1 MSLPEKLLEKAFYWG
16 PLFVGI
22 VSLIVGVVF
31 VRAVTDVD
39 GEIPL
44 AKLQLNGSEIS
55 VANIQNKSP
64 SKIALKVKKPN
75 YLQQEHSQKQKEDDL
90 SIQTQKSKQS
100 ALSSA
105 ITQKNQ
111 KQDIATKDTQKT
123 FVEKKA
129 REAQIVRVT
138 IPQLVSLHSAQIGAN
153 APLAISG
160 LRETTFHPLRI
171 GFRHTG
177 SELAYWGK
185 LSQFGLKKS
194 VGRGGYISVM
204 AQAEVL
210 GNRGQDFIEGLTT
223 IKARAIRPLIV
234 HYSEKIGQDFLAS
247 YDGLERSGEN
257 GSLIQT
263 MFLSGQGEELGALSA
278 NTSSGLSLTT
288 TGSEKLFKKF
298 KITKFSQNLGEE
310 ISLKNLKGVNR
321 AVVHAEQMK
330 IATLALAGSGKLS
343 LNEKNTRLD
352 KSNLA
357 CSSRFYAALQ
367 ELRSTKISSIRS
379 VARPISKIDKT
390 LPGKWIF
397 SPPAFKT
404 RSICKK
410 YKYRKSRKRRCVKWG
425 KSVATNTSYT
435 SEEKDYILAAQK
447 FITGRGRHPMVKPR
461 SPSHW
466 VINIVAQ
473 NLNSY
478 SSQKTHP
485 ALCTGALGMVDY
497 FEGNL
502 TRFKK
507 HMTSILT
514 LNEQSK
520 THILNQVSRLNA
532 SIKSQSSVETISA
545 EIDSVTQNQK
555 IHISS
560 YDPLTVNG
568 QAVAALFGEDVGL
581 EILSRDEFID
591 ALKLTRTLIT
601 SRKPHI
607 HASTYAQ
614 FIRLATIL
622 EASYYIQKSHDKY
635 KMLEQKLFGSLRGIR
650 TAHTSHCNCSK

>member
-55 VANIQNKSP
+55 VANIHNKSP
-64 SKIALKVKKPN
+64 SKIAVKVKNPN
-75 YLQQEHSQKQKEDDL
+75 SLQQEHSQKN
-90 SIQTQKSKQS
+90 KQL
-100 ALSSA
+100 ALSST
-105 ITQKNQ
+105 ITKKNL
-111 KQDIATKDTQKT
+111 KQDVATKDTQKT
-123 FVEKKA
+123 FVESKK

-160 LRETTFHPLRI
+160 LRETTLRPLVI

-177 SELAYWGK
+177 SELAYWGN

-194 VGRGGYISVM
+194 VDRGGYISVM
-204 AQAEVL
+204 AQAEAL

-257 GSLIQT
+257 GSHIQT
-263 MFLSGQGEELGALSA
+263 MFLSGQGEQLGALSA
-278 NTSSGLSLTT
+278 NVTSGFSLTT
-288 TGSEKLFKKF
+288 TGSEKLFKEF
-298 KITKFSQNLGEE
+298 KITQISQNLGEE

-330 IATLALAGSGKLS
+330 IVTLALAGSGKLS
-343 LNEKNTRLD
+343 LNEKNTKLD
-352 KSNLA
+352 KSNLT

-367 ELRSTKISSIRS
+367 DLRSTKISSIRN
-379 VARPISKIDKT
+379 VAKPISKIDKS

-410 YKYRKSRKRRCVKWG
+410 YKYRKSGKRRCVKWG
-425 KSVATNTSYT
+425 KSVANNSSYT
-435 SEEKDYILAAQK
+435 PEEKDYILAAQK

-478 SSQKTHP
+478 SSQKAHP

-507 HMTSILT
+507 HMTSIST

-532 SIKSQSSVETISA
+532 SIKSRSSIATISA

-614 FIRLATIL
+614 FMRLATIL